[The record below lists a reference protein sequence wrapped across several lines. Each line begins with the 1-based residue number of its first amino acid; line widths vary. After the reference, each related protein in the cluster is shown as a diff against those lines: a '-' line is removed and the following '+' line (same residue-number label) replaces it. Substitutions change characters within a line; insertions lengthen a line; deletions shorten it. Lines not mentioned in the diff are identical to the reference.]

1 MRNSPE
7 SERSE
12 AGPAAEEGGSS
23 LAVEDQPDPAVQLAE
38 MELRYKRALADLDN
52 YRKRAQREIER
63 RVEEARE
70 MLLRE
75 WLDVTDS
82 VDRALRMEPTGPA
95 AERLRAVLEQIE
107 AILARQGVRRIGE
120 AGEAFDPHLHEAVG
134 VRETDEV
141 AAGTVVEVARS
152 GFSVGDRVIR
162 PAQVVVSRAGAGAG

>member
-7 SERSE
+7 SEHSE
-12 AGPAAEEGGSS
+12 AGPATEDGGS
-23 LAVEDQPDPAVQLAE
+23 LVVEDQADPAVQLAD

-63 RVEEARE
+63 RVEETRD

-75 WLDVTDS
+75 WLEVTDS

-107 AILARQGVRRIGE
+107 AILGRQGVRRIGE

-162 PAQVVVSRAGAGAG
+162 PAQVVVSRAGVGAG

>member
-7 SERSE
+7 SEHSE
-12 AGPAAEEGGSS
+12 AGPAAEDGGS
-23 LAVEDQPDPAVQLAE
+23 LAVEDQSDPAVELAE

-63 RVEEARE
+63 RVEETRE

-75 WLDVTDS
+75 WLEVTDS

-107 AILARQGVRRIGE
+107 AILGRQGVRRIGE
-120 AGEAFDPHLHEAVG
+120 AGEAFDPHVHEAVG

>member
-7 SERSE
+7 SEHSE
-12 AGPAAEEGGSS
+12 AGPADEDGGS
-23 LAVEDQPDPAVQLAE
+23 LAVEDQADPAVQLAE

-63 RVEEARE
+63 RVEETRE

-75 WLDVTDS
+75 WLEVTDS

-95 AERLRAVLEQIE
+95 SERLRAVLEQIE
-107 AILARQGVRRIGE
+107 AILGRQGVRRIGE
-120 AGEAFDPHLHEAVG
+120 AGEAFDPNLHEAVG

-152 GFSVGDRVIR
+152 GFSGGDRVIR
-162 PAQVVVSRAGAGAG
+162 PAQVVVSRAGVGAG

>member
-7 SERSE
+7 SEPSE
-12 AGPAAEEGGSS
+12 AGPAAEGGGP
-23 LAVEDQPDPAVQLAE
+23 LAVEDQPDPAVQLRE

-63 RVEEARE
+63 RVEETRE

-75 WLDVTDS
+75 WLEVTDS

-107 AILARQGVRRIGE
+107 AILGRQGVRRIGE
-120 AGEAFDPHLHEAVG
+120 AGQAFDPHLHEAVG